1 MPPRILSYCILCFF
15 CLCFIESHCMEMWC
29 IHLYSERNYVVWLSI
44 LQFCFSLDA
53 GLYGPLHSRYLK
65 CLCNNEHYPYLSI
78 VINRHGWNTSN
89 CITNLKHISIGLKW
103 PSGLDKFLFM
113 EVALIFFPWSTHYL
127 LLYVF
132 FIIIIFL
139 RSLTIA
145 PDLSAFFRFYS
156 FEFLNC
162 YQWISFKCNNI
173 TSQSKN
179 GENCAQLFG

>member
-1 MPPRILSYCILCFF
+1 MQFNAPPHSYCILCFF

-29 IHLYSERNYVVWLSI
+29 IHLYFERNYVVWLSI

-132 FIIIIFL
+132 FHYYYFFALSHNCTGSFSIFPFL
-139 RSLTIA
+139 
-145 PDLSAFFRFYS
+145 FFRVSELLSMNFI
-156 FEFLNC
+156 
-162 YQWISFKCNNI
+162 QM
-173 TSQSKN
+173 Q
-179 GENCAQLFG
+179 